1 MAASKRKRR
10 GGQALVEFI
19 LVYGV
24 LVLPLMFMVT
34 FTAQMMWVWNSGVE
48 WTRNGARY
56 AATHCAQGG
65 GGNVQNFMRQNV
77 PTTIDQDQFQSGG
90 VTIQV
95 QYYQRNVETGALEEY
110 ECASECSLECTPEA
124 VTLRVQN
131 YQFRGIQ
138 SYLGLAPLSMPDWV
152 TSVPIES
159 AGCDPETGECLP

>member
-1 MAASKRKRR
+1 MAASRR
-10 GGQALVEFI
+10 ARRSGQAVVEYI

-24 LVLPLMFMVT
+24 LVLPLTFMVT
-34 FTAQMMWVWNSGVE
+34 FTAQMMWIWNSGVE

-65 GGNVQNFMRQNV
+65 GANVQNFMRQNV
-77 PTTIDQDQFQSGG
+77 PTTVDQDQFQSGA

-95 QYYQRNVETGALEEY
+95 QYFQRNAETGALEEY

-124 VTLRVQN
+124 VTVRVQN

-138 SYLGLAPLSMPDWV
+138 NYLGLAPLSMPDWV